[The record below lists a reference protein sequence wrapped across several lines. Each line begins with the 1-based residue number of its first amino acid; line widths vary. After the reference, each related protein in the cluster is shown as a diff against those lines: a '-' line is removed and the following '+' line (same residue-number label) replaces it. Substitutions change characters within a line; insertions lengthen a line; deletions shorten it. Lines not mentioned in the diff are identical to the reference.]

1 MYKAFHMS
9 ALIEECLQ
17 HILETLNIPEVF
29 QDWDWDNDLDVDGH
43 LKKWNQTLRE
53 MFTMVI
59 MQLVSNVILLLP
71 FFVTGKIL
79 SLKSRFSSSAPLH
92 RRLTVQQINFNLLLT
107 LLHQSTL
114 QGCQL
119 AEVEFPLYCRTTLH
133 RNSGKNRCF
142 EISYFLRGL
151 W

>member
-1 MYKAFHMS
+1 M
-9 ALIEECLQ
+9 
-17 HILETLNIPEVF
+17 ETLNIPEAF
-29 QDWDWDNDLDVDGH
+29 QDWDWNNDLDVDGH

-79 SLKSRFSSSAPLH
+79 SLKSRFSSSTPLH
-92 RRLTVQQINFNLLLT
+92 RRLTVQQKFQSSADHSISQHCQAVISNEKRLNFHCIVVQRCART
-107 LLHQSTL
+107 LEKTDGL
-114 QGCQL
+114 
-119 AEVEFPLYCRTTLH
+119 EIYYCL
-133 RNSGKNRCF
+133 K
-142 EISYFLRGL
+142 GL

>member
-1 MYKAFHMS
+1 M
-9 ALIEECLQ
+9 
-17 HILETLNIPEVF
+17 ETLNIPEAF

-79 SLKSRFSSSAPLH
+79 SLKSRFSSNDSSH
-92 RRLTVQQINFNLLLT
+92 RCLTVQQKF
-107 LLHQSTL
+107 QSSTSKAVISNEKF
-114 QGCQL
+114 
-119 AEVEFPLYCRTTLH
+119 AEVEFLLYCRMTL
-133 RNSGKNRCF
+133 RPNSGKNRW
-142 EISYFLRGL
+142 S
-151 W
+151 

>member
-1 MYKAFHMS
+1 M
-9 ALIEECLQ
+9 
-17 HILETLNIPEVF
+17 ETLNIPEAF

-79 SLKSRFSSSAPLH
+79 SLKSRFSSNVSSH
-92 RRLTVQQINFNLLLT
+92 RRLTVQQKFQYSANPSTSQHCQVVIRNENLQRLNFHCIVVRHCTGT
-107 LLHQSTL
+107 L
-114 QGCQL
+114 
-119 AEVEFPLYCRTTLH
+119 ETTDVL
-133 RNSGKNRCF
+133 
-142 EISYFLRGL
+142 EIYYFLRSL